1 MKASSKKDFD
11 YGMLPLEIIAWPVG
25 TWPLQKYDVYA
36 NLRSIVAVVLF
47 LLMFAIVQAE
57 IYFDHS
63 DPEKN
68 LDVLVL
74 TACSILSMWK
84 VTMFR
89 VHSDLLI
96 ANFTSAV
103 KDYEDLDGEE
113 ERAIVR
119 RHARMGRVACAS
131 VIGFSYFAAT
141 LFLAVPM
148 LAGDEEVA
156 LKDVNVTQ
164 EDELDFPI
172 PSTYTMKNLGISE
185 QFTSVVFL
193 VEYAMLLM
201 SCTGN
206 VVNRLRNERPNFHRE
221 GRLTSRDVCRAGSD
235 GLFCSITFHLCGQA
249 ELLKL
254 EFKRFVEKSENIS
267 ERFNGLTKRHRH
279 LLKLSKMLNDA
290 ISSILAVQLFMSCIL
305 ICMTGVQ
312 LILSLNVGN
321 IVMALKSLLA
331 GSSMVGQLFAYSY
344 VGEYL
349 KNQMEDIGYS
359 AYCSTWY
366 NIPSKLSR
374 DIVFVLLRSQRL
386 VQLKAGQF
394 FVVNIATYMSIVRI
408 SISYL
413 SVLRVMIMSMVA
425 IVQIEVY
432 MDHTDSEKN
441 LDCLMLT
448 FCGVIAT
455 SKVTLFRLRS
465 DGLANNFSSAVK
477 DYNEL
482 HGEEKRLIVKR
493 HACMGR
499 VACATILGISFS
511 SVTMLLTV
519 PVLFEENIDDEAVNV
534 THNDSMDYPFPSK
547 YTITMLHMP
556 KYLDPVIF
564 LVEYMIMMVAC
575 TGNIG
580 SDGLFFGIT
589 LHLCGQ
595 AEVLKLEFQNFIHTT
610 ENVMGRL
617 DELICRH
624 THLLILAKK
633 LNSTISSV
641 LGVQVFMSC
650 ILICTTGFQFIL
662 SLSVR
667 NIIMVMKTF
676 TLMCTFLSQLF
687 AYSFVGEYLKNQMES
702 IGYSAYCSSW
712 YDVSSKLPKNFVFVL
727 LRTQRLVQL
736 KAGEYF
742 VINMESYMSILK
754 TSMSYLSVLR
764 LMDPSKV
771 EASTNEDFAYAMY
784 PLKILAWPV
793 GTWPLQKYNF
803 SSALRS
809 IVTVVI
815 LIIMMIIVNVEL
827 YLNINDAEKNLDAL
841 VLIGCGILAVFKVT
855 CFRTYC
861 DGLVINFYSAMKDYN
876 ELDGEDKRAIVR
888 HHGTMGRI
896 ACAGV
901 LCFSCLSATF
911 FTSVALFA
919 GNDVTATKDSNA
931 TKRGLLDYPIPSE
944 LTMDAL
950 KMPKN
955 VYPVIFISEYA
966 MLLVTAA
973 GNLGSDGLFFGIT
986 FHVCGQAE
994 VLKLDFTRFVE
1005 ETNKTADRLNAL
1017 TNRHCHLLSLSEKLN
1032 DIISNIL
1039 VVQLFTSCL
1048 LICTT
1053 GFQFILSL
1061 SVHNVMMVIKTF
1073 IVMSTVLSQL
1083 FAYSYVGEYLKNQ
1096 MEGIGYSAYCSS
1108 WYDIPHKLS
1117 KDITFI
1123 LLRAQIP
1130 VHLMARQF
1138 FVVNMQTYMSI
1149 VKTSM
1154 SYLSVLRVMITT

>member
-36 NLRSIVAVVLF
+36 NSRSIVAVILF

-185 QFTSVVFL
+185 QFTPAVFL

-206 VVNRLRNERPNFHRE
+206 V
-221 GRLTSRDVCRAGSD
+221 GSD

-267 ERFNGLTKRHRH
+267 ERFNALTKRHCH

-290 ISSILAVQLFMSCIL
+290 ISSILAVQLFMSSIL

-374 DIVFVLLRSQRL
+374 NIVFVLLRSQRL

-413 SVLRVMIMSMVA
+413 SVLRVMI
-425 IVQIEVY
+425 
-432 MDHTDSEKN
+432 
-441 LDCLMLT
+441 
-448 FCGVIAT
+448 
-455 SKVTLFRLRS
+455 
-465 DGLANNFSSAVK
+465 
-477 DYNEL
+477 
-482 HGEEKRLIVKR
+482 
-493 HACMGR
+493 
-499 VACATILGISFS
+499 
-511 SVTMLLTV
+511 
-519 PVLFEENIDDEAVNV
+519 
-534 THNDSMDYPFPSK
+534 
-547 YTITMLHMP
+547 
-556 KYLDPVIF
+556 
-564 LVEYMIMMVAC
+564 
-575 TGNIG
+575 
-580 SDGLFFGIT
+580 
-589 LHLCGQ
+589 
-595 AEVLKLEFQNFIHTT
+595 
-610 ENVMGRL
+610 
-617 DELICRH
+617 
-624 THLLILAKK
+624 
-633 LNSTISSV
+633 
-641 LGVQVFMSC
+641 
-650 ILICTTGFQFIL
+650 
-662 SLSVR
+662 
-667 NIIMVMKTF
+667 
-676 TLMCTFLSQLF
+676 
-687 AYSFVGEYLKNQMES
+687 
-702 IGYSAYCSSW
+702 
-712 YDVSSKLPKNFVFVL
+712 
-727 LRTQRLVQL
+727 
-736 KAGEYF
+736 
-742 VINMESYMSILK
+742 
-754 TSMSYLSVLR
+754 
-764 LMDPSKV
+764 DPSKV

-815 LIIMMIIVNVEL
+815 LIIMMVIVNVEL

-855 CFRTYC
+855 CFRIYC
-861 DGLVINFYSAMKDYN
+861 DGLVTNFYSAIKDYN

-901 LCFSCLSATF
+901 LCFSCLSATL
-911 FTSVALFA
+911 FTLVALFT
-919 GNDVTATKDSNA
+919 GNDATATKDSNA

-950 KMPKN
+950 QMPKN
-955 VYPVIFISEYA
+955 VYPVIFLSEYA

-1017 TNRHCHLLSLSEKLN
+1017 THRHCHLLSLSEKLN

-1061 SVHNVMMVIKTF
+1061 SVHNMVMVIKTF

-1117 KDITFI
+1117 KDIIFI